1 MALIQAVI
9 SSKKILIV
17 EDDAKLAQW
26 TSDFL
31 QRESY
36 QTQTTTSGFEAATLI
51 AKQAPNS
58 VLPGCKLPNLDG
70 LDVCQQV
77 RLNDKRP
84 SLC

>member
-9 SSKKILIV
+9 SPEKILIV

-36 QTQTTTSGFEAATLI
+36 QTQTTTTGLEAATLI

-58 VLPGCKLPNLDG
+58 AFSGCKSTSLDG
-70 LDVCQQV
+70 LDMCQQV